1 MIFLCYNIIL
11 LKIKMVEF
19 TSGYLIFIQG
29 DEQNQWFHA
38 LPWQSEKFMEVMKFG
53 SMKSMCMPNPETLTK
68 PFTNGRFQYQF
79 KIINDWKPCYLIN
92 MTTGKERE
100 VKYIKLCLSETDNP
114 SQIVSDD
121 TISQIRK
128 I

>member
-1 MIFLCYNIIL
+1 
-11 LKIKMVEF
+11 MVVF
-19 TSGYLIFIQG
+19 TSGYLIFIKG
-29 DEQNQWFHA
+29 DKQDEWNDA

-53 SMKSMCMPNPETLTK
+53 SMKSMGMPNPITLTE
-68 PFTNGRFQYQF
+68 PFTNGDFQYQF

-100 VKYIKLCLSETDNP
+100 IKYIKLCLSETDDP
-114 SQIVSDD
+114 SQKVSDN
-121 TISQIRK
+121 TISQIK

>member
-1 MIFLCYNIIL
+1 
-11 LKIKMVEF
+11 MVEF

-29 DEQNQWFHA
+29 DEPNQWYPA
-38 LPWQSEKFMEVMKFG
+38 LPWQQEKFMEVMKFG
-53 SMKSMCMPNPETLTK
+53 SMKSMGIPNPITLTE
-68 PFTNGRFQYQF
+68 PFTNGSFEYQF

-100 VKYIKLCLSETDNP
+100 VKYIKLCLSDTKDA

-121 TISQIRK
+121 TISQIK
-128 I
+128 INL